1 MDEKIKGLTNNGN
14 MCFLNVIIQTLWN
27 SEHIREFILNL
38 SLNDHSHNDNKYSE
52 QILEFVRK
60 LEKENNKDR
69 NYYIEENVS
78 VIENRNSYTMGVHE
92 DGNCLMCFLK
102 KFFKNYQS
110 SKERTL
116 DAYDLRQMLISL
128 NDNIQKFNYTGVFY

>member
-14 MCFLNVIIQTLWN
+14 MCFLNVIIQTFWN

-38 SLNDHSHNDNKYSE
+38 SLNDHSHNDNKHSE
-52 QILEFVRK
+52 QILQFVRK
-60 LEKENNKDR
+60 LEKENSQDK
-69 NYYIEENVS
+69 NYYMEENVS
-78 VIENRNSYTMGVHE
+78 VIENWNSLRMGVHE
-92 DGNCLMCFLK
+92 EINCLMCFLR
-102 KFFKNYQS
+102 KFFQNYQT

-128 NDNIQKFNYTGVFY
+128 NDNIQNRY